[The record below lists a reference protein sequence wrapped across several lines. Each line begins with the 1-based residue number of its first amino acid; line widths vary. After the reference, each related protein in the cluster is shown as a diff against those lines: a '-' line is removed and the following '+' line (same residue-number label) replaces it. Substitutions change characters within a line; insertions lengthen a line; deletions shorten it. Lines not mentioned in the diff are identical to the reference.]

1 MKYAVISDIH
11 GNMEALNAVLADI
24 EEVEKADKILCLGD
38 LAMAGPEPGAAI
50 DRIKSLVEAEK
61 VICIQGNTDKM
72 IADYNEDILYS
83 LRGKNEVMANAL
95 EADVKILS
103 DSQKEFLKN
112 LPVNE
117 KVEYL
122 KNKILMVHGSPRRN
136 DENIFPEMPI
146 SEIDEMVKDTDADII
161 LCGHTHVPCGYQTE
175 SRKTIVN
182 DGSVG
187 RPFSE
192 EPKAC
197 YAILDIGMGCISVR
211 HKHIEYDVNTASKK
225 LLERGYDGCEKLAK
239 MLLHATSRY
248 PQ

>member
-11 GNMEALNAVLADI
+11 GNMEALNAVLTDI
-24 EEVEKADKILCLGD
+24 EEVEMADKILCLGD

-50 DRIKSLVEAEK
+50 DKIKSLVEAEK

-72 IADYNEDILYS
+72 IADYNENILDS
-83 LRGKNEVMANAL
+83 LREKNEIMANAL

-146 SEIDEMVKDTDADII
+146 SEIEEMVKDTDADII

-239 MLLHATSRY
+239 MLLRATSRY